1 MMSGVASTA
10 AVADAVRT
18 VIDPELGI
26 NLVDLGLVYQ
36 IVTAPDRVR
45 IVLTMTSPACPLSE
59 YIKEL
64 VNEAVHATVTDA
76 GEVEVSIVLEPP
88 WSPEMMSAEARR
100 ELNLDL

>member
-1 MMSGVASTA
+1 MITVTTTVAEA
-10 AVADAVRT
+10 LRT

-36 IVTAPDRVR
+36 IVTEADRVH

-64 VNEAVHATVTDA
+64 VREAVNA
-76 GEVEVSIVLEPP
+76 GVPRAREIEVSIVLDPP
-88 WSPEMMSAEARR
+88 WSPDMMSAQARR
-100 ELNLDL
+100 ELNVDL